1 MRRRPKETG
10 NQSDEDDAA
19 VIARSLA
26 DPERFALVF
35 RPARRGHPPLSDP
48 VGTVRSRLNRART
61 ALRAALGGTNPLHIT
76 EEVTPWMS

>member
-35 RPARRGHPPLSDP
+35 DRH
-48 VGTVRSRLNRART
+48 
-61 ALRAALGGTNPLHIT
+61 AAAIHRYL
-76 EEVTPWMS
+76 TPSAPSAPG